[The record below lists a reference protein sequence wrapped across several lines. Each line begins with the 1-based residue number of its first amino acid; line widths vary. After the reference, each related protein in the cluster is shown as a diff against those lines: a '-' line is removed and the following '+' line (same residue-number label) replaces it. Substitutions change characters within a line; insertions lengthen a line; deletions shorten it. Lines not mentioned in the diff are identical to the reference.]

1 MNIKEEKTMTTNEL
15 DDLAVQ
21 TFLDHQDQL
30 FPEPV
35 AETFED
41 AQIFLEDCFAV
52 VCDGIDDVMDY
63 LEESMDIDGMSE
75 EEIVDCPEVFSLEDG
90 RYLVV
95 EG

>member
-1 MNIKEEKTMTTNEL
+1 MTTNEL

-35 AETFED
+35 AQTFED
-41 AQIFLEDCFAV
+41 ALLFLADCFAV
-52 VCDGIDDVMDY
+52 VCDGVDEVLYY

-75 EEIVDCPEVFSLEDG
+75 EEIVDSPEVFSLEDG
-90 RYLVV
+90 PYLVV